1 MVYLRFVEG
10 VEGGFCR
17 RKLLQEQNPS
27 LEFSVALLIQA
38 LMF

>member
-10 VEGGFCR
+10 LYGGLCR
-17 RKLLQEQNPS
+17 WKSLQEQNPS

-38 LMF
+38 LAF